1 MNTIQMN
8 CYFKKA
14 ALGEKNFEIEIAYEI
29 SGEQHTLALTLEC
42 EFKSAMAGGFS
53 LRDL

>member
-1 MNTIQMN
+1 MS

-14 ALGEKNFEIEIAYEI
+14 ALGEKNLEIEIAYEI
-29 SGEQHTLALTLEC
+29 SGEQHTLALMLESK
-42 EFKSAMAGGFS
+42 FKSAMAGGFS

>member
-1 MNTIQMN
+1 MS
-8 CYFKKA
+8 CYFKKS
-14 ALGEKNFEIEIAYEI
+14 ALGEKSLEIEIAYEV
-29 SGEQHTLALTLEC
+29 SGEQRTLPITLEC